1 MTEVADALVVFGI
14 TGDLARTKTLPALYD
29 LVEQGIL
36 TCPVIGV
43 GRRPLREDEM
53 REHARSAIEEAK
65 GDGLDRRVLDTFL
78 SRLTY
83 VGGDAMDDAVYE
95 QLEKALGKAQCPVFY
110 LAIPP
115 AAFLESSEHL
125 ARAGLLDK
133 ARLVV
138 EKPFGTDLVSARDLN
153 RRLTALV
160 PEERLYRID
169 HFLGKEPVQ
178 DIMFLRFSNAL
189 FEPVWSREHVDSIQV
204 TMAEDFGVEGRG
216 AFYDRVGALRDVVQN
231 HLLQVLAL
239 VTMEPPAGD
248 DDAVSRHR
256 LDVFRSMPSVDP
268 THAVRGQYQGYDKID
283 GVQPGSDTE
292 TFVGLRLM
300 IENWRWSGVPI
311 FVRAG
316 KGMPVNATEIVV
328 RLQHVPEL
336 RYGTHRLACP
346 GSDDIVFRIGR
357 DAGMTIALFAKTPGK
372 EDTREVSLD
381 VSFIEELG
389 KSPGT
394 LRAAAHG
401 RAARRHVALPALGRH
416 RGDVADRA
424 AAPRSATRRREVPPR
439 HVGAE
444 AGGEPRTAPRRL
456 ARAAV
461 GVVPLARLRAMSWSE
476 WADAVEIEPS
486 IYASDFSRLGAQLE
500 TLHGAGAK
508 VFHFDVGDGHFIPE
522 VTVGPIVL
530 ASISPFVRGWGAKLD
545 CHLMVTEP
553 ERHFEAIARAGGD
566 SVTFHVEASDDPA
579 RAVAAARSLGLGVG
593 VAFNPET
600 VVSDAV
606 AASEGVD
613 LVLCMSIHPGYSGQA
628 FMDGALGRIAELRA
642 ALPVEVRV
650 QVDGGINRETVH
662 AAREAGADLLVA
674 GSAVFW
680 SDDPGAAFGDL
691 VEVARA

>member
-1 MTEVADALVVFGI
+1 MSETADALVVFGI

-29 LVEQGIL
+29 LTEQGVL

-43 GRRPLREDEM
+43 GRRPLRNDEM
-53 REHARSAIEEAK
+53 REHARAAIEAAK
-65 GDGLDRRVLDTFL
+65 GDGLDRRILDDFL

-83 VGGDAMDDAVYE
+83 VGGDAMDDELYVE
-95 QLEKALGKAQCPVFY
+95 LEKAIANAQCPVFY

-125 ARAGLLDK
+125 AHAGLLDK

-138 EKPFGTDLVSARDLN
+138 EKPFGTDLVSARELN

-204 TMAEDFGVEGRG
+204 TMAEDFGVDGRG
-216 AFYDRVGALRDVVQN
+216 AFYDRVGAMRDVVQN

-268 THAVRGQYQGYDKID
+268 THAVRGQYQGYHKIE

-292 TFVGLRLM
+292 TFVGLQLT

-316 KGMPVNATEIVV
+316 KSMPATATEIVV
-328 RLQHVPEL
+328 RLKEVPEL
-336 RYGTHRLACP
+336 RYGRHRLACP

-381 VSFIEELG
+381 VSFLEELG
-389 KSPGT
+389 KSPGPYERLLTDALHGDTT
-394 LRAAAHG
+394 LFPRWDVIEETWRIVQPLLDQPPAVEKHRRGTWGPRRAANLP
-401 RAARRHVALPALGRH
+401 RRHG
-416 RGDVADRA
+416 GW
-424 AAPRSATRRREVPPR
+424 REP
-439 HVGAE
+439 
-444 AGGEPRTAPRRL
+444 
-456 ARAAV
+456 
-461 GVVPLARLRAMSWSE
+461 
-476 WADAVEIEPS
+476 
-486 IYASDFSRLGAQLE
+486 Q
-500 TLHGAGAK
+500 
-508 VFHFDVGDGHFIPE
+508 
-522 VTVGPIVL
+522 
-530 ASISPFVRGWGAKLD
+530 
-545 CHLMVTEP
+545 
-553 ERHFEAIARAGGD
+553 
-566 SVTFHVEASDDPA
+566 
-579 RAVAAARSLGLGVG
+579 
-593 VAFNPET
+593 
-600 VVSDAV
+600 
-606 AASEGVD
+606 
-613 LVLCMSIHPGYSGQA
+613 
-628 FMDGALGRIAELRA
+628 
-642 ALPVEVRV
+642 
-650 QVDGGINRETVH
+650 
-662 AAREAGADLLVA
+662 
-674 GSAVFW
+674 
-680 SDDPGAAFGDL
+680 
-691 VEVARA
+691 